1 VIFTLTPLPQCLR
14 SEAILI
20 AVRLGTPTLLIVRG
34 DKTRGKLRED
44 MCYIE
49 EVPYMDV
56 VSKRTYAVMVHHT
69 DIAAMDKDEA
79 NAEAEKVNSP
89 GYEILGH

>member
-1 VIFTLTPLPQCLR
+1 
-14 SEAILI
+14 
-20 AVRLGTPTLLIVRG
+20 
-34 DKTRGKLRED
+34 